1 MHLYKLIIILSGIVV
16 CSHQA
21 AEAQRLDS
29 LLSDR
34 QTKLQDY
41 TQFKNGMKE
50 RTWINLIELNKL
62 AGEVIKADNDLIWY
76 HLDREAGR
84 NKELLTENEK
94 LRLEMAFL
102 DKEAEMRKAQ
112 IDEHRYLN
120 NLFMIIILGISAALI
135 ISLGFLIGQFR
146 RNRHAVYELERLWSM
161 NDDQSASLREKEK
174 ELNKQIRLLEVENE
188 AIQQELSLLS
198 DQKSVA
204 RKKLEE
210 EIKSRKKAEDE
221 IRDLI
226 NQVKKK

>member
-204 RKKLEE
+204 RKKLED

>member
-161 NDDQSASLREKEK
+161 NDDQSASLREKEN

-204 RKKLEE
+204 RKKLED